1 MAANDGSGNWV
12 LIQRGVRDTEKL
24 IGQKQY
30 NLAMIKARQTLEYM
44 VKTLA
49 ELYNVEGGDLIDII
63 DNLYKGRY
71 ISKTTCEHY
80 HKIRMI
86 GNKAAHDGDDNAY
99 NASSAY
105 HLLSQE
111 VYTFASDVGSKKIA
125 RSSARRS
132 SSGNA
137 RRRSGKRK
145 SKRRGGID
153 PYLLLKLI
161 IPVLI
166 IILIIAII
174 KLFSGDKKQ
183 PEPTTEATVATI
195 ETMAVTTTAAPT
207 TEAPRLIYTTN
218 SRLNVRSAPST
229 DGDLITTLD
238 LGVEVDY
245 IKAYDDDWAVIDYDG
260 GEAYVSSQYLTVSN
274 EGDSS
279 SEGNAGTG
287 SAGTGSGTASTS
299 TNSGSGTSTGTGT
312 GTGTNTTEA
321 TSAERSNEAL
331 LDNTQQ

>member
-12 LIQRGVRDTEKL
+12 LIQRGVRDTERL

-30 NLAMIKARQTLEYM
+30 NLAMIKARQTLECM

-63 DNLYKGRY
+63 DSLYKGRY

-111 VYTFASDVGSKKIA
+111 VYTFASDVGSKRGA
-125 RSSARRS
+125 RSGAKRS
-132 SSGNA
+132 SSSGA
-137 RRRSGKRK
+137 RRRVARRRT
-145 SKRRGGID
+145 KRRGGLD

-166 IILIIAII
+166 VILIIAVI

-183 PEPTTEATVATI
+183 AEPSTEATIETI

-207 TEAPRLIYTTN
+207 TQAPKLKYVTN

-238 LGVEVDY
+238 VGVEVDY
-245 IKAYDDDWAVIDYDG
+245 VKAYDDDWAVIDYDG
-260 GEAYVSSQYLTVSN
+260 GEAYVSSQYLTVS
-274 EGDSS
+274 EEDASL
-279 SEGNAGTG
+279 SENATE
-287 SAGTGSGTASTS
+287 TLT
-299 TNSGSGTSTGTGT
+299 
-312 GTGTNTTEA
+312 TTEA
-321 TSAERSNEAL
+321 TSAESSNEAL
-331 LDNTQQ
+331 LDTQQ